1 MIYLADS
8 LSLSLSVCVCASL
21 AAVNFFLGCVGAV
34 QVSRIFMYR
43 RSLKGTTTTTTEEA
57 ATDIAIA
64 TEAKDVAE
72 GVASKVESVVKTS

>member
-1 MIYLADS
+1 M
-8 LSLSLSVCVCASL
+8 CVCASL
-21 AAVNFFLGCVGAV
+21 AAVNFFLGCVGVV

-43 RSLKGTTTTTTEEA
+43 RSLKGTTTTTTTTEEA